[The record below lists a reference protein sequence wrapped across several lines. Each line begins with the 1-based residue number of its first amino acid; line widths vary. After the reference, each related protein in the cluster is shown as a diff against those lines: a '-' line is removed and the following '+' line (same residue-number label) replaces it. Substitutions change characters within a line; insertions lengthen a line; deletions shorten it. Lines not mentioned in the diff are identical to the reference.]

1 MTELTDEQI
10 AREEKFLE
18 GIPRL
23 NIGALFLPPI
33 WGPAHGM
40 WAAILFYPIWLFADN
55 TFYAAFTERTPL
67 AIGIA
72 LIVLLTLT
80 VGTVVFAILGQPFAA
95 HRAASLGQDKETY
108 LKRERIWTIASV
120 IAGIAMIAAATYY
133 NLVIRPKVGAARRI
147 AVFCVG
153 NKLMLDDGV
162 GPAVYEEL
170 LTRYD
175 IPDNVELFDLGCLS
189 LNMIERVREYDV
201 IITVD
206 AVDGT
211 DADPGT
217 VFRFEPDAMARH
229 SGATASL
236 HDLKL
241 VDLFDAAALLGYEAE
256 GLCLGMQVENPSP
269 AVVTV
274 GLTPK
279 VDAAL
284 PLLVETVAGEL
295 ARLGSPLRAR
305 A

>member
-120 IAGIAMIAAATYY
+120 IAG
-133 NLVIRPKVGAARRI
+133 LG
-147 AVFCVG
+147 
-153 NKLMLDDGV
+153 D
-162 GPAVYEEL
+162 VYK
-170 LTRYD
+170 R
-175 IPDNVELFDLGCLS
+175 
-189 LNMIERVREYDV
+189 
-201 IITVD
+201 
-206 AVDGT
+206 
-211 DADPGT
+211 
-217 VFRFEPDAMARH
+217 
-229 SGATASL
+229 
-236 HDLKL
+236 
-241 VDLFDAAALLGYEAE
+241 
-256 GLCLGMQVENPSP
+256 Q
-269 AVVTV
+269 
-274 GLTPK
+274 
-279 VDAAL
+279 
-284 PLLVETVAGEL
+284 
-295 ARLGSPLRAR
+295 GSR
-305 A
+305 

>member
-133 NLVIRPKVGAARRI
+133 NLVIRP
-147 AVFCVG
+147 
-153 NKLMLDDGV
+153 
-162 GPAVYEEL
+162 
-170 LTRYD
+170 
-175 IPDNVELFDLGCLS
+175 
-189 LNMIERVREYDV
+189 
-201 IITVD
+201 
-206 AVDGT
+206 
-211 DADPGT
+211 
-217 VFRFEPDAMARH
+217 
-229 SGATASL
+229 
-236 HDLKL
+236 
-241 VDLFDAAALLGYEAE
+241 
-256 GLCLGMQVENPSP
+256 
-269 AVVTV
+269 TV
-274 GLTPK
+274 GGVRWVLPG
-279 VDAAL
+279 ASRCSAL
-284 PLLVETVAGEL
+284 ATSLCSTTA
-295 ARLGSPLRAR
+295 
-305 A
+305 

>member
-95 HRAASLGQDKETY
+95 HRAASLGQDKETD

-133 NLVIRPKVGAARRI
+133 NLVIRPTVGA
-147 AVFCVG
+147 
-153 NKLMLDDGV
+153 
-162 GPAVYEEL
+162 
-170 LTRYD
+170 
-175 IPDNVELFDLGCLS
+175 
-189 LNMIERVREYDV
+189 
-201 IITVD
+201 
-206 AVDGT
+206 
-211 DADPGT
+211 
-217 VFRFEPDAMARH
+217 
-229 SGATASL
+229 
-236 HDLKL
+236 
-241 VDLFDAAALLGYEAE
+241 
-256 GLCLGMQVENPSP
+256 
-269 AVVTV
+269 
-274 GLTPK
+274 
-279 VDAAL
+279 
-284 PLLVETVAGEL
+284 
-295 ARLGSPLRAR
+295 
-305 A
+305 

>member
-33 WGPAHGM
+33 WGPAH
-40 WAAILFYPIWLFADN
+40 AIWLFADN

-133 NLVIRPKVGAARRI
+133 NLVIRPTVGA
-147 AVFCVG
+147 
-153 NKLMLDDGV
+153 
-162 GPAVYEEL
+162 
-170 LTRYD
+170 
-175 IPDNVELFDLGCLS
+175 
-189 LNMIERVREYDV
+189 
-201 IITVD
+201 
-206 AVDGT
+206 
-211 DADPGT
+211 
-217 VFRFEPDAMARH
+217 
-229 SGATASL
+229 
-236 HDLKL
+236 
-241 VDLFDAAALLGYEAE
+241 
-256 GLCLGMQVENPSP
+256 
-269 AVVTV
+269 
-274 GLTPK
+274 
-279 VDAAL
+279 
-284 PLLVETVAGEL
+284 
-295 ARLGSPLRAR
+295 
-305 A
+305 

>member
-133 NLVIRPKVGAARRI
+133 NLVIRP
-147 AVFCVG
+147 
-153 NKLMLDDGV
+153 
-162 GPAVYEEL
+162 
-170 LTRYD
+170 
-175 IPDNVELFDLGCLS
+175 
-189 LNMIERVREYDV
+189 
-201 IITVD
+201 
-206 AVDGT
+206 
-211 DADPGT
+211 
-217 VFRFEPDAMARH
+217 
-229 SGATASL
+229 
-236 HDLKL
+236 
-241 VDLFDAAALLGYEAE
+241 
-256 GLCLGMQVENPSP
+256 
-269 AVVTV
+269 TV
-274 GLTPK
+274 GVRWVLPG
-279 VDAAL
+279 ASRCSAL
-284 PLLVETVAGEL
+284 ATSLCSTTA
-295 ARLGSPLRAR
+295 
-305 A
+305 